1 MDELLRKPKSDHPL
15 PTPGPKEPRSRL
27 VPLLEDSAVLAGR
40 HAGRVL
46 HRAEDV
52 LSKLKFGRV
61 PFLVLALLI
70 GLFFVLTTLYTPS
83 YIVTVDGVEL
93 GVVHEKSEFES
104 AIDRVEARASQILG
118 YQYLLEPEVEY
129 TFALTG
135 KDEFPPVSNF
145 ETYLFD
151 QIGEVMKTYVLRV
164 DGQVMGGAL
173 DLQDLNSLLERIAA
187 PYLTENT
194 VSYDFVEQVEISRE
208 YTSADILQDMEE
220 IYAALT
226 VNTNGETTYEV
237 VKGDTFMAIAYRN
250 DMSMSELEALN
261 PDVTPEK
268 LMIGQIINVKQIIP
282 FLSVT
287 TVDNVTYTEEV
298 ECPVEEQEDPTMY
311 TGDSKILVQGV
322 PGQNEVNADITY
334 VNGVEQ
340 ARDVLSTTVLSEPT
354 TTVKAVGTKERPK
367 TMPTGSFSWPVSG
380 RITSSFGYRYIFGS
394 TSYHSGIDI
403 AVPYGTSI
411 KAADGGTVTFAG
423 YKGSYGYLVTIN
435 HGNGKVTYYGH
446 NSKLLVSAGDQVYKG
461 QVIAKAGSTGR
472 STGSH
477 CHFEVRINGTAVN
490 PRSYLP

>member
-1 MDELLRKPKSDHPL
+1 MDELLRNPKSNRPL
-15 PTPGPKEPRSRL
+15 TPPGPKKSGAGL
-27 VPLLEDSAVLAGR
+27 VPLLEDTAVLAGR
-40 HAGRVL
+40 NVGRIL

-52 LSKLKFGRV
+52 LSKLRFGRV

-70 GLFFVLTTLYTPS
+70 GLFFVLATLYEPS
-83 YIVTVDGVEL
+83 YIVSVNGTEL
-93 GVVHEKSEFES
+93 GAVHEKSEFES
-104 AIDRVEARASQILG
+104 AMDRVETRASEILG
-118 YQYLLEPEVEY
+118 YSYLLDPEVEY
-129 TFALTG
+129 TFALTE

-145 ETYLFD
+145 ETFLFD
-151 QIGEVMKTYVLRV
+151 QIGEVVKTYVLRV
-164 DGQVMGGAL
+164 DGQVMGGSL
-173 DLQDLNSLLERIAA
+173 DQRELNDLLDRVAA

-194 VSYDFVEQVEISRE
+194 ISYDFVEEVEISHE
-208 YTSADILQDMEE
+208 YTSADILQDMDG

-226 VNTNGETTYEV
+226 ANSNGETTYEV
-237 VKGDTFMAIAYRN
+237 VKGDTFMAIAYSN

-268 LMIGQIINVKQIIP
+268 LMIGQIINVKQEIP
-282 FLSVT
+282 FLSVA
-287 TVDNVTYTEEV
+287 TVDNVTYVEEV

-311 TGDSKILVQGV
+311 TGDTKILVQGV

-340 ARDVLSTTVLSEPT
+340 GREVLTTTVLSEPT

-380 RITSSFGYRYIFGS
+380 RITSNFGYRYIFGS

-403 AVPYGTSI
+403 AVPYGTSV
-411 KAADGGTVTFAG
+411 KAADGGTVTFSG

-446 NSKLLVSAGDQVYKG
+446 NSKLLVSAGDKVYKG